1 MQKIDL
7 TQIRSKITSMEIK
20 YQSELA
26 VKKSIEEEILATKKS
41 IDTLEKQIEELEII
55 KMLYDKTSEYSREQ
69 AKIQI
74 ENLVSRCLSYIF
86 EKEMN
91 FKIEIKIKNNNPSA
105 KFFIEESLDID
116 GEIKTFTYDIVD
128 ARGGGVVDIVS
139 LALRISFIMLYE
151 NNLANIIV
159 LDEPC
164 KHVSEDYIHNV
175 ANFINEISEE
185 YNKQI
190 IMISHNA
197 HLSAI
202 GDINYRIT
210 NRNNTS
216 EIDVI

>member
-26 VKKSIEEEILATKKS
+26 VKKSIEEEILATKKYWYS
-41 IDTLEKQIEELEII
+41 WKANRKLEII

>member
-41 IDTLEKQIEELEII
+41 IDTLEKQIEKLEII

-105 KFFIEESLDID
+105 KFFIEEELDID
-116 GEIKTFTYDIVD
+116 GEIKSFTYDIVD

-151 NNLANIIV
+151 NSLANIIV

-164 KHVSEDYIHNV
+164 KHSSDIGYFDRMFKNILTITCSVMKFTK
-175 ANFINEISEE
+175 NFN
-185 YNKQI
+185 QFW
-190 IMISHNA
+190 M
-197 HLSAI
+197 
-202 GDINYRIT
+202 
-210 NRNNTS
+210 
-216 EIDVI
+216 

>member
-1 MQKIDL
+1 M
-7 TQIRSKITSMEIK
+7 
-20 YQSELA
+20 
-26 VKKSIEEEILATKKS
+26 
-41 IDTLEKQIEELEII
+41 
-55 KMLYDKTSEYSREQ
+55 
-69 AKIQI
+69 
-74 ENLVSRCLSYIF
+74 
-86 EKEMN
+86 
-91 FKIEIKIKNNNPSA
+91 
-105 KFFIEESLDID
+105 DID

>member
-1 MQKIDL
+1 
-7 TQIRSKITSMEIK
+7 
-20 YQSELA
+20 
-26 VKKSIEEEILATKKS
+26 
-41 IDTLEKQIEELEII
+41 
-55 KMLYDKTSEYSREQ
+55 MLYDKTSEYSREQ

-91 FKIEIKIKNNNPSA
+91 FKIEIKIKNNNPAA
-105 KFFIEESLDID
+105 KFFIEEELDID
-116 GEIKTFTYDIVD
+116 GEIKSFTYDIVD

-151 NNLANIIV
+151 NSLANIIV

-216 EIDVI
+216 EINVI